1 MVAGWSAL
9 AMHIGKTVQTVFNP
23 QIIIHYIHIS
33 SL

>member
-9 AMHIGKTVQTVFNP
+9 AMHGKTVQTVFNP